1 MTKELRKKKT
11 VQEIAKQNLKGILRS
26 IKGKIELHKRQT
38 DNKKEL
44 LEIKIDSV
52 FKLRTNGN
60 YEKLQMS

>member
-11 VQEIAKQNLKGILRS
+11 VQEISKQNLKGILRR